1 MYNNNFNQ
9 QNQQNNSMYR
19 IPNRI
24 FVGGIPQTASQD
36 ELRDYFRHF
45 GHVKDARIITDT
57 RGNSKGFGFVTYDN
71 ENDASKVL
79 SLKEEDLIFKENKLN
94 IGHAFR
100 KKNNF
105 DQNQGGPQYQQGMRG
120 QNGMGGQGQHHMMGG
135 NMGGLGLGGQGSMG
149 LHQGN
154 MGSSGLGNMGG
165 LGGLGGG
172 GHPGGNNYL
181 DSQMN
186 GQASGMHPMNNM
198 SGFGNNS
205 QGMNPQGMNYGMNG
219 HMGLGNMGALNGIN
233 GMNMN

>member
-9 QNQQNNSMYR
+9 NNQQNNSMYR

-57 RGNSKGFGFVTYDN
+57 RGNSKGFGFVTYDS

-105 DQNQGGPQYQQGMRG
+105 DQGQGGGQYQQGMRG
-120 QNGMGGQGQHHMMGG
+120 QNGMGGGQGQHHMMG
-135 NMGGLGLGGQGSMG
+135 GGQGSMG
-149 LHQGN
+149 LHQGS
-154 MGSSGLGNMGG
+154 MGGSGLGNMGA
-165 LGGLGGG
+165 LGGLGGA

-198 SGFGNNS
+198 SGFSNNS
-205 QGMNPQGMNYGMNG
+205 QAMNPQGMNYGMNG
-219 HMGLGNMGALNGIN
+219 HMAGLGGNMGALNGIN

>member
-9 QNQQNNSMYR
+9 NNQQNNSMYR

-36 ELRDYFRHF
+36 ELRDYFGHF

-57 RGNSKGFGFVTYDN
+57 RGNSKGFGFVTYDS
-71 ENDASKVL
+71 ENDAMKVL
-79 SLKEEDLIFKENKLN
+79 SLKEEELIFKENKLN

-105 DQNQGGPQYQQGMRG
+105 DQPGGQQFQQNPRG
-120 QNGMGGQGQHHMMGG
+120 QDGQHPMMGG
-135 NMGGLGLGGQGSMG
+135 NMGGLGLGGQGSIG
-149 LHQGN
+149 LHNGGMGGN
-154 MGSSGLGNMGG
+154 GLGNMGG

-172 GHPGGNNYL
+172 HLGNYNNL

-186 GQASGMHPMNNM
+186 AGASGMHPMNGMNG
-198 SGFGNNS
+198 GFNNGGS

-219 HMGLGNMGALNGIN
+219 HIGLGSNMGGLGGMN